1 MHELMV
7 SAEEIEKNSHVPTR
21 PITKAG
27 YTNLQMSTATII
39 FVQGLWSE
47 ARKPALAIGR
57 GVVRYTPATSNR
69 AIKYMKSLH
78 KTIFKRFDCKP
89 VRGLDLIND
98 LIAFK

>member
-1 MHELMV
+1 MYHN
-7 SAEEIEKNSHVPTR
+7 SKPYAERKKRQLTR

-27 YTNLQMSTATII
+27 YTNLQKSAATII
-39 FVQGLWSE
+39 FVQGLWSG

-57 GVVRYTPATSNR
+57 GVGHYTPATSNR

>member
-57 GVVRYTPATSNR
+57 AVGHYTPALSNR
-69 AIKYMKSLH
+69 AIKYIKSQRE
-78 KTIFKRFDCKP
+78 TIFKRFDI
-89 VRGLDLIND
+89 RQLRRQDLIND
-98 LIAFK
+98 LITLK